1 MLVVDAISETV
12 DKLALRLDD
21 DVDGGDC
28 ALVEGCPARLNSL
41 DTVSAGCTMAASVDP
56 AAADSAV
63 RVADVN
69 RAWLSALVVR
79 TLLAELLVDTTL
91 GSNGVVVNSAE
102 EVAARDEVTGLAAD
116 DGIIDEEDIVT
127 MVEVWASGGIEGV
140 SVLLRNR
147 AAL

>member
-1 MLVVDAISETV
+1 
-12 DKLALRLDD
+12 
-21 DVDGGDC
+21 
-28 ALVEGCPARLNSL
+28 
-41 DTVSAGCTMAASVDP
+41 MAASVDP

-79 TLLAELLVDTTL
+79 TLLVELLVDTTL
-91 GSNGVVVNSAE
+91 GGDGVVVNSAE
-102 EVAARDEVTGLAAD
+102 EVAARNEVSELVAN

-127 MVEVWASGGIEGV
+127 MVEVWTSAGIEGV